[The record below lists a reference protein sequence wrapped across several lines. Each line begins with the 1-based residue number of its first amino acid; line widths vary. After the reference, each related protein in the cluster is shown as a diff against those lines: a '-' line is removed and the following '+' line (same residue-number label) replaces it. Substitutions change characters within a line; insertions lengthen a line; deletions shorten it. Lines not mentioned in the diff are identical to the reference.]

1 MTLVVPVAA
10 ASSAAAVANFAGLS
24 ASVARWL
31 NRTDLTAVIPDF
43 VRMAEAEFSRDTR
56 LRSSFQVVDTSGYT
70 PAGEIPLP
78 VDMLELR
85 ELSAGG
91 TVLREL
97 PYEDW
102 RQRSDGPHFARLGE
116 VAHITG
122 KPATAYGLKYL
133 QKLPALVFQSDSNWL
148 LREHYDVYLWKCC
161 EMGSAWMRD
170 PEAVA
175 SYSAKYEGAVQ
186 QLLSAHNAH
195 RWAGA
200 SVAVMAPGV
209 V

>member
-10 ASSAAAVANFAGLS
+10 ATSAAAVANFSGLS
-24 ASVARWL
+24 TSIARWL
-31 NRTDLTAVIPDF
+31 NRTDLAAVIPDF
-43 VRMAEAEFSRDTR
+43 VRMAESEFSRDTR
-56 LRSSFQVVDTSGYT
+56 LRSSFQVVDTGGYAS
-70 PAGEIPLP
+70 AGEIPLP

-85 ELSAGG
+85 ELSVDGK
-91 TVLREL
+91 VLREL

-102 RQRSDGPHFARLGE
+102 RRLSDGLYFARVGE

-122 KPATAYGLKYL
+122 KPAAAYGLKYL

-175 SYSAKYEGAVQ
+175 SYSAKYESAVQ
-186 QLLSAHNAH
+186 QLLAANNAH
-195 RWAGA
+195 KWAGA
-200 SVAVMAPGV
+200 SLAVMAPGV

>member
-10 ASSAAAVANFAGLS
+10 ATSAAAAANFSGLS
-24 ASVARWL
+24 ASIARWL
-31 NRTDLTAVIPDF
+31 NRTDLAAVIPDF
-43 VRMAEAEFSRDTR
+43 VRMAESEFSRDTR
-56 LRSSFQVVDTSGYT
+56 LRSSFQVVDTSGYA

-85 ELSAGG
+85 ELSAAGKA
-91 TVLREL
+91 LREL

-102 RQRSDGPHFARLGE
+102 RQLSDGPYFARVGE
-116 VAHITG
+116 VVHITG

-175 SYSAKYEGAVQ
+175 SYSAKYESAVQ
-186 QLLSAHNAH
+186 QLLAANNAH
-195 RWAGA
+195 KWAGA
-200 SVAVMAPGV
+200 SLAVMAPGV